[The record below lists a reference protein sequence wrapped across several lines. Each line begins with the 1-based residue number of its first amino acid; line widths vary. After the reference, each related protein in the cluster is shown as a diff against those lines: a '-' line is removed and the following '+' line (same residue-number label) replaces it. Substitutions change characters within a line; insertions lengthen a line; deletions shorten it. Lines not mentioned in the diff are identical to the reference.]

1 MFSGEIAPFLISGAD
16 ERFSG
21 VLSELRIARGIGVA
35 GMTKL
40 MEGDVVQLKS
50 GGPKMTVDGVSQLQA
65 KCSWFNGAIRMSD
78 VFELHSLRSLEDGVP
93 KGITVSRMLDLD
105 P

>member
-1 MFSGEIAPFLISGAD
+1 
-16 ERFSG
+16 
-21 VLSELRIARGIGVA
+21 
-35 GMTKL
+35 MTNL

-50 GGPKMTVDGVSQLQA
+50 GGPKMTVDAVSPVQA

-78 VFELHSLRSLEDGVP
+78 VFELHSIRSLDDGVP

>member
-1 MFSGEIAPFLISGAD
+1 
-16 ERFSG
+16 
-21 VLSELRIARGIGVA
+21 
-35 GMTKL
+35 MTQL
-40 MEGDVVQLKS
+40 MDGDVVQLKS
-50 GGPKMTVDGVSQLQA
+50 GGPKMTVDGVDDEVGRLQA

-78 VFELHSLRSLEDGVP
+78 HFELHSLRSMEDGVP

>member
-1 MFSGEIAPFLISGAD
+1 
-16 ERFSG
+16 
-21 VLSELRIARGIGVA
+21 
-35 GMTKL
+35 MTRL

-50 GGPKMTVDGVSQLQA
+50 GGPKMTVDRLLEQAGESQV

-78 VFELHSLRSLEDGVP
+78 VFELHSLRSLEDGERT
-93 KGITVSRMLDLD
+93 GITVSRMLDLD

>member
-1 MFSGEIAPFLISGAD
+1 MLSFITDPAPEIEVTA
-16 ERFSG
+16 
-21 VLSELRIARGIGVA
+21 
-35 GMTKL
+35 MTNL

-50 GGPKMTVDGVSQLQA
+50 GGPKMTVDGVTGQAGQLQA

-78 VFELHSLRSLEDGVP
+78 LFELHSLRNLEDGVP